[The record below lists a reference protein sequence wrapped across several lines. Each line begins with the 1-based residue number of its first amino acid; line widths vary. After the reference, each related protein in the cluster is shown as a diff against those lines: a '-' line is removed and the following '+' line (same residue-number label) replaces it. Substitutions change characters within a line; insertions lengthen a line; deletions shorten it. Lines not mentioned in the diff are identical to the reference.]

1 MIVQNVWEEA
11 EAGPHAYLLAD
22 VVLPD
27 GESKTKAQANECS
40 FQETGVLLIQMNNK
54 ERKSRTMQC
63 LPL

>member
-11 EAGPHAYLLAD
+11 EAGPHAYLLAG

-40 FQETGVLLIQMNNK
+40 FQETGVPPI
-54 ERKSRTMQC
+54 
-63 LPL
+63 